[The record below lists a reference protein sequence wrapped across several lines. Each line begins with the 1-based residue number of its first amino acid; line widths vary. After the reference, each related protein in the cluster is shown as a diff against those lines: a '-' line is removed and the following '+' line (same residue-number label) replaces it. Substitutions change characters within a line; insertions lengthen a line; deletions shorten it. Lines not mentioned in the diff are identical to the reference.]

1 MKNSHLIFAVLCF
14 LIFTNCRTT
23 IKIGEQTPST
33 TTINLK
39 GQPLTI
45 AYQSTDLTKNFMI
58 SFKNHLCQELQLKG
72 VNAQLETANDKLS
85 SPNVLFLNVES
96 EENRKI
102 GHATGVVVRLKHTTI
117 GAELKNTEGVVLR
130 KEQIVVRHIYDSEQ
144 TFIATKIAKQL
155 SDILTK

>member
-1 MKNSHLIFAVLCF
+1 MKNWHFAVITLCF
-14 LIFTNCRTT
+14 LLFTNCRTT
-23 IKIGEQTPST
+23 IKIGEPTPST

-58 SFKNHLCQELQLKG
+58 SVKNHLCQELQLKG
-72 VNAQLETANDKLS
+72 VNAQLETAKDKLPS
-85 SPNVLFLNVES
+85 QNVLFLNVES
-96 EENRKI
+96 EESRKI
-102 GHATGVVVRLKHTTI
+102 GHVMGVVVQLKHTTI
-117 GAELKNTEGVVLR
+117 GVELKNTEGVVFR
-130 KEQIVVRHIYDSEQ
+130 KEQIVVKHIYDSEQ

>member
-1 MKNSHLIFAVLCF
+1 MKNSHLIFAILC
-14 LIFTNCRTT
+14 LVIFTNCRTT
-23 IKIGEQTPST
+23 IKIGEPTLPT

-58 SFKNHLCQELQLKG
+58 SVKNHLCQELQLKG
-72 VNAQLETANDKLS
+72 VNAQLETARDKLPS
-85 SPNVLFLNVES
+85 SNVLFLNVENEQS
-96 EENRKI
+96 RKI
-102 GHATGVVVRLKHTTI
+102 GHAMGVVVQLKHTTI
-117 GAELKNTEGVVLR
+117 GVELKNTEGVVLR
-130 KEQIVVRHIYDSEQ
+130 KKQIAVRYIYDSEQ